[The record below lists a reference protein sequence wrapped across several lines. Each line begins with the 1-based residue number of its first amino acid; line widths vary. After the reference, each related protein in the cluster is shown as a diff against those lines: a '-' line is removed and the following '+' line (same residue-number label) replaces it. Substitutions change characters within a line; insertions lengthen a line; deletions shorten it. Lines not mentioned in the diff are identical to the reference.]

1 MYTSTDAQLVYVP
14 QHKVCVVMAVIY
26 SQGLNVSQSVVFIG
40 QKMGDF
46 DNLHTAKQYDIFSM
60 LHTSVVIKRQLIMW

>member
-1 MYTSTDAQLVYVP
+1 
-14 QHKVCVVMAVIY
+14 MAVIY

-46 DNLHTAKQYDIFSM
+46 DNLHTAKQYDILSM
-60 LHTSVVIKRQLIMW
+60 LRTSNCVVIKRQLIM